1 MKFKVAIVFLLLI
14 IILIPSCDTTEPPP
28 PNGEKPTLT
37 IKLEDASCTET
48 WIELTTTNLQL
59 PATLILYRD
68 SVAQN
73 NILCYG
79 DTLLYIDS
87 LLPNTSYNFHTVIQS
102 SNHSSNELSFTT
114 MDTTSHNFSF
124 ISYQFGEHSSSVLYD
139 VAIINE
145 NSIYAVGEIYMNDSL
160 GQPDPT
166 PYNATHWN
174 GTSWDTM
181 RIPTKTFSGTTV
193 SSVIRTIFAFN
204 ENDIWTFSIAGSY
217 SHWNGS
223 NWETEFVNEREGT
236 GNKLWGESSS
246 NLYLVCAGGGISHY
260 DGTNWQRIESG
271 TDTDIRDIWGITDIS
286 TSSTLIYSAV
296 SNIGTSGDFKILRI
310 NNSGISSEKPWS
322 YNTPVVSIWFKNRFK
337 MYACGGIVAENNV
350 GDLWEQ
356 ESSIPDIGCYRIR
369 ATDYNDVYVVGGY
382 GLIAHFNGISWKVI
396 HQTISSEIYYSCEVK
411 SRIMCAVGING
422 NKAEI
427 VLLRRQK

>member
-1 MKFKVAIVFLLLI
+1 MKDRKRFISLLFISSI
-14 IILIPSCDTTEPPP
+14 INFSCNSVEPPSGLEI
-28 PNGEKPTLT
+28 NL
-37 IKLEDASCTET
+37 KLEDVSSTEA
-48 WIELTTTNLQL
+48 WITLSSNIKL
-59 PATLILYRD
+59 PATIELKQNSQVVKTINLTRSD
-68 SVAQN
+68 SLVN
-73 NILCYG
+73 
-79 DTLLYIDS
+79 IDS
-87 LLPNTSYNFHTVIQS
+87 LLPNTSYQYQASSIENPVS
-102 SNHSSNELSFTT
+102 SNSLNVTT
-114 MDTTSHNFSF
+114 LDTTSHNFSF
-124 ISYQFGEHSSSVLYD
+124 TSYQFGEHSSSTLYD

-145 NSIYAVGEIYMNDSL
+145 NNIWAVGEIYMNDSL

-166 PYNATHWN
+166 PYNAVHWN
-174 GTSWDTM
+174 GTNWDTM

-193 SSVIRTIFAFN
+193 SSVIKTIFSFN

-223 NWETEFVNEREGT
+223 NWETEFVSERDGS
-236 GNKLWGESSS
+236 GNKLWGTSSS
-246 NLYLVCAGGGISHY
+246 DLYLVCNNGGITYYNGSV
-260 DGTNWQRIESG
+260 WQKLESG

-310 NNSGISSEKPWS
+310 NNNGISSEKSWS

-337 MYACGGIVAENNV
+337 MYACGGIVAENNL

-369 ATDYNDVYVVGGY
+369 ATGYNDVYVVGGY

-411 SRIMCAVGING
+411 GRIMCAVGING

-427 VLLRRQK
+427 VLSNREI